1 MTDPSYLSIED
12 YVDVEARNAYKELT
26 AGGMDPQEAFAVVH
40 SKARDNART
49 PMQWTAGEN
58 AGFTSGT
65 PWLKLNPRY
74 TEINAEAELA
84 DQDSVF
90 YHYRDL
96 ISLRREHP
104 IVLTGEYRLLD
115 EEDDQVYAYLRVNS
129 DEDTAATGERA
140 LLVVANFTDDTV
152 QLNYAGGN
160 LDSVVLTNSQAL
172 SPTEL
177 KAIENTPKLI
187 SSNYRD
193 ENREFT
199 DEGTL
204 LRPYEAKV
212 YLFGNAK

>member
-1 MTDPSYLSIED
+1 M
-12 YVDVEARNAYKELT
+12 
-26 AGGMDPQEAFAVVH
+26 
-40 SKARDNART
+40 
-49 PMQWTAGEN
+49 
-58 AGFTSGT
+58 
-65 PWLKLNPRY
+65 
-74 TEINAEAELA
+74 
-84 DQDSVF
+84 F

-96 ISLRREHP
+96 IKLRHEHP

-129 DEDTAATGERA
+129 DEDAAATGERA

-177 KAIENTPKLI
+177 KAISNVPQLI

-212 YLFGNAK
+212 YLFGNAE

>member
-1 MTDPSYLSIED
+1 M
-12 YVDVEARNAYKELT
+12 
-26 AGGMDPQEAFAVVH
+26 
-40 SKARDNART
+40 
-49 PMQWTAGEN
+49 
-58 AGFTSGT
+58 
-65 PWLKLNPRY
+65 
-74 TEINAEAELA
+74 
-84 DQDSVF
+84 
-90 YHYRDL
+90 
-96 ISLRREHP
+96 ISLRREYP
-104 IVLTGEYRLLD
+104 IILTGEYRLLD

-129 DEDTAATGERA
+129 DEDAAATGERA

-187 SSNYRD
+187 SSNDRD

>member
-1 MTDPSYLSIED
+1 M
-12 YVDVEARNAYKELT
+12 
-26 AGGMDPQEAFAVVH
+26 
-40 SKARDNART
+40 
-49 PMQWTAGEN
+49 
-58 AGFTSGT
+58 
-65 PWLKLNPRY
+65 
-74 TEINAEAELA
+74 
-84 DQDSVF
+84 
-90 YHYRDL
+90 
-96 ISLRREHP
+96 
-104 IVLTGEYRLLD
+104 
-115 EEDDQVYAYLRVNS
+115 NS